1 MTDIIKAAMREVAL
15 WQPKVMSEARSDG
28 SLLVWRDDALG
39 DYPERLSDR
48 ILHWADVRPDQ
59 TWMAERDARG
69 DWIKVSYG
77 ELADLM
83 PRVGTALLD
92 NGLSVDRP
100 LLILSGNSLEHAI
113 AALSAQYVGI
123 PSAAVAPAYALVSS
137 DFEKLRGIDAQITP
151 GAIFVQ
157 DASTFADAIS
167 CVFDSDI
174 PVIAV
179 SGSLPDR
186 QVLNWAEVIAT
197 TPSDQAEDAR
207 LSTGPDTVAKFL
219 FTSGTTGSPKAVIQT
234 QRMLCSNQQMIQNC
248 FAYMRDEPPV
258 LVDWAPWNHVASG
271 NKVFN
276 MALYNGGT
284 YYIDAGKP
292 TPDGMQETLRNLH
305 EISPTW
311 YFNVPAGF
319 ERLVTEMERDQAL
332 RDTFFSKVK
341 LIMYAGAGM
350 AINTWDRLQA
360 LSVAAI
366 GQRVLLATG
375 LGSTETAPF
384 AIFCTEPQ
392 NAPGNC
398 GVPAPGVT
406 MKLVP
411 DGDKMEVRF
420 KGPNVTPG
428 YWRDPELSAQAFD
441 DEGFYRMGD
450 AMRFAVPGDAARGFL
465 FDGRTAENFKL
476 RTGTWVAV
484 GALRTALIDALGGLI
499 RDAVI
504 AGEDQAE
511 LGALLVPFRPAVEA
525 LVDGGADMDDAT
537 LYTHPELIS
546 RLSDMLQ
553 TLAAKATGSASRV
566 MRALVLDTPLSFDA
580 GEVTDKGSVN
590 QRAVLRHRPEM
601 VETLYSE
608 NDAVIRIYNMGRKRA

>member
-1 MTDIIKAAMREVAL
+1 MTDIMNTPMRNVAL
-15 WQPKVMSEARSDG
+15 WQPKVMTEARPDG
-28 SLLVWRDDALG
+28 TLLIWREDALD
-39 DYPERLSDR
+39 DYPDRLSDR
-48 ILHWADVRPDQ
+48 ILHWAKERPEQ
-59 TWMAERDARG
+59 TWMAQRDATG
-69 DWIKVSYG
+69 NWIKSSFS

-83 PRVGTALLD
+83 PRVGTALLKH
-92 NGLSVDRP
+92 GLSVDRP
-100 LLILSGNSLEHAI
+100 LLILSGNSLAHAI

-123 PSAAVAPAYALVSS
+123 PSAAVAPAYALVST
-137 DFEKLRGIDAQITP
+137 DFEKLRGIAAQITP

-157 DASTFADAIS
+157 DSSAFADAITT
-167 CVFDSDI
+167 VFSSDI

-186 QVLNWAEVIAT
+186 PLHYWADMIAT
-197 TPSDQAEDAR
+197 APSDQAEDAR
-207 LSTGPDTVAKFL
+207 VSTGPDTLAKFL

-234 QRMLCSNQQMIQNC
+234 QRMLCSNQQMVQNC
-248 FAYMRDEPPV
+248 FAYMQDEPPV

-271 NKVFN
+271 SKVFN

-292 TPDGMQETLRNLH
+292 TPDGMQETIRNLR

-311 YFNVPAGF
+311 YFNVPAGY
-319 ERLVTEMERDQAL
+319 ERLVTEMEQDEGL

-341 LIMYAGAGM
+341 IIMYAGAGM
-350 AINTWDRLQA
+350 AINTWERLQA

-398 GVPAPGVT
+398 GVPAQGVT

-428 YWRDPELSAQAFD
+428 YWRDPKLSAQAFD

-450 AMRFAVPGDAARGFL
+450 AMRFAVPGDAARGFI

-476 RTGTWVAV
+476 RSGTWVAV

-499 RDAVI
+499 REAVI
-504 AGEDQAE
+504 AGEDRAE
-511 LGALLVPFRPAVEA
+511 LGALLVPLRPAVEA
-525 LVDGGADMDDAT
+525 LVDGGIDMDDAT
-537 LYTHPELIS
+537 LYTHPALVA
-546 RLSDMLQ
+546 RLREMLQ
-553 TLAAKATGSASRV
+553 THAAKATGSASRI
-566 MRALVLDTPLSFDA
+566 MRALILDTPLSFDA

-590 QRAVLRHRPEM
+590 QRAVLRHRPAS
-601 VETLYSE
+601 VETLFS
-608 NDAVIRIYNMGRKRA
+608 DDHAVIRIHNIGRARN